1 MIKRIFALSF
11 VFLTGLS
18 LSSQAQST
26 TTDVLLGQNTEVN
39 TITTAVP
46 FLLITPDSRG
56 GAMGDAGVAT
66 SPDANSMH
74 YNPAK
79 YAFIENDM
87 GFSVSYSPWLSNLI
101 DDIHLL
107 YASYFQRFGKFQTVA
122 GSLRYF
128 SLGDITFTDIV
139 GNTTGQFKPNEFA
152 LDFAYSRLLTKNFS
166 GAISLR
172 YIHSNLTGGIFV
184 EGIESR
190 PGNAVSSDVAFFY
203 QRDVD
208 YFNYD
213 GKLAF
218 GINLSNMG
226 SKISYTA
233 NAQKDFLPANLKLG
247 GAYTMEIDDYNRFT
261 FTVDLNKLLVPTPP
275 YYNPDNT
282 AIDADGNREILYG
295 MNPNVSV
302 VSGIFQSF
310 YDAPGI
316 IDGQIQVAREE
327 FREINYSFG
336 AEYWYAN
343 QFALRGGYFFEH
355 PTKGNRQF
363 FTLGLGMQLNVFS
376 LDFSYLMSPIA
387 RHPLANTLR
396 FTLGFNFENFQN
408 TETPKNI

>member
-1 MIKRIFALSF
+1 MIKHIFSWSLIMVLGLNTVLAQNAT
-11 VFLTGLS
+11 TGE
-18 LSSQAQST
+18 
-26 TTDVLLGQNTEVN
+26 LLGQDLDVN

-79 YAFIENDM
+79 FAFIETDM

-122 GSLRYF
+122 ASLRYF

-152 LDFAYSRLLTKNFS
+152 FDFAYSRLLSENFS

-190 PGNAVSSDVAFFY
+190 PGNAVSSDVSFFY
-203 QRDVD
+203 NRDVD

-218 GINLSNMG
+218 GINISNMG
-226 SKISYTA
+226 NKISYTA
-233 NAQKDFLPANLKLG
+233 DARRDFLPANLKLG
-247 GAYTMEIDDYNRFT
+247 TAYTMEIDDYNRVMFT
-261 FTVDLNKLLVPTPP
+261 LDINKLLVPTPP
-275 YYNPDNT
+275 YYDTDGPVD
-282 AIDADGNREILYG
+282 IDGNRPILYG
-295 MNPNVSV
+295 KDPNVAV

-310 YDAPGI
+310 YDAPGGSV
-316 IDGQIQVAREE
+316 GQNRVALEE
-327 FREINYSFG
+327 FREINYSAG
-336 AEYWYAN
+336 IEYWYEN
-343 QFALRGGYFFEH
+343 QFAIRGGYFFEH

-363 FTLGLGMQLNVFS
+363 FTMGIGMQLNVFS
-376 LDFSYLMSPIA
+376 LDFSYLVSPIA

-408 TETPKNI
+408 MQTPKNI